1 MGYHEQWHVFDI
13 TPYCHT
19 SKSNM
24 LSLLPMDHKNF
35 CKIQALHNRIT
46 CPPPPP
52 PPFWYSLAF
61 KNVFESW
68 SSPIAMVHNKI
79 YSNILLHLY
88 IRLGIDQH
96 ASTASFEV
104 DFWCFSSHNEKAI
117 RTLNCM
123 DLRWHILR
131 FPSDTKVSFYIN
143 IVTCAGSPPY
153 AAT

>member
-1 MGYHEQWHVFDI
+1 MTLFKVSISFSLSVYKSRKFTTQITIYTHYICKQSQNIYISWNFILYTCIMGYHEQWHVFDI

-24 LSLLPMDHKNF
+24 LSLLPMDHKFF

-46 CPPPPP
+46 CPP

-88 IRLGIDQH
+88 IRLY
-96 ASTASFEV
+96 
-104 DFWCFSSHNEKAI
+104 W
-117 RTLNCM
+117 
-123 DLRWHILR
+123 
-131 FPSDTKVSFYIN
+131 P
-143 IVTCAGSPPY
+143 TCEYSLVWGWLLML
-153 AAT
+153 